1 MTATDRFIG
10 TDSRSPFAGCV
21 ILILAM
27 LVMVFLVGFSTWGLF
42 RQFNEIAR
50 FTSER
55 AAPVPVAPLLDREVE
70 INALAVK
77 LEKFR
82 QDLAVPGEARL
93 TLSAPELNL
102 AIAAYDPFKEL
113 RQTFQVLAVEGDT
126 LKIAISFKLNGKPR
140 LATKDEPGITASD
153 PRYLNAILTAKPQ
166 LLGHEVVLQITDITV
181 PNATVPREFIEQMSP
196 YRITERYQTDPVM
209 GPVMA
214 KLTSVETAN
223 GTVILNHDPGETP
236 ADHISNSQLDFA
248 SSRFFKTLALGACLF
263 LAFVGTLVFIGLR
276 ARARRG

>member
-82 QDLAVPGEARL
+82 QDLAAPGEARL
-93 TLSAPELNL
+93 ALSAQELNL
-102 AIAAYDPFKEL
+102 AIAAYHPFKEL

-140 LATKDEPGITASD
+140 LATKDEPGIMASD

-196 YRITERYQTDPVM
+196 YRITERYQTNPVM

-223 GTVILNHDPGETP
+223 DTVILNHKPGETP
-236 ADHISNSQLDFA
+236 ADHISNSQLDLA
-248 SSRFFKTLALGACLF
+248 SSRFFKTLAIGACLF
-263 LAFVGTLVFIGLR
+263 LTFVGLLVFIGLR
-276 ARARRG
+276 ARARKG